1 MKNGI
6 NNRYYCYSYNPQFL
20 RNCYGLFSFS
30 FYSLN
35 YLLFFS
41 RFDYWSLLKS
51 EYIEEVD
58 ILTGYFDNEDETAG
72 WSPTN

>member
-1 MKNGI
+1 MA
-6 NNRYYCYSYNPQFL
+6 YFHFL
-20 RNCYGLFSFS
+20 FI
-30 FYSLN
+30 
-35 YLLFFS
+35 YLIIFFFS

-58 ILTGYFDNEDETAG
+58 ILTVYFDNEDETGG